1 MITVNLRPGQK
12 RKRSGTSLKG
22 LLDRLS
28 GLRELTA
35 KVKDPLLMAA
45 VGAWV
50 CVVAGLGLIYL
61 NNLRQLYV
69 LEPRLE
75 QARSENRRFKAFL
88 ADKRR
93 QEKIRD
99 SLLAQIT
106 VIRRVD
112 GDRYIWPHLLD
123 EITKAL
129 PAYTWLVD
137 LGVTAATPNPAAAQA
152 RAQAPARKKAGAA
165 GKADTTADSA
175 AAAPPPLA
183 FQINGRTMDI
193 QAYTRFL
200 RQLEASPWIVDVTPV
215 SAQTVL
221 EKERPVTAFTIK
233 AAYNR
238 ADSAYIRTAPFSQS
252 VR

>member
-1 MITVNLRPGQK
+1 MITVNLKPGQK
-12 RKRSGTSLKG
+12 RKRAGTNPFKG
-22 LLDRLS
+22 VLDS
-28 GLRELTA
+28 FRELGT
-35 KVKDPLLMAA
+35 KVKDPLLLAA
-45 VGAWV
+45 MGGWV
-50 CVVAGLGLIYL
+50 CVLAWLGFLYL
-61 NNLRQLYV
+61 NTARQLYT

-75 QARSENRRFKAFL
+75 QARSENRRFKTFL

-106 VIRRVD
+106 VIRNVD

-123 EITKAL
+123 EVTKAL

-137 LGVTAATPNPAAAQA
+137 MGPIGPQANAAAASATPP
-152 RAQAPARKKAGAA
+152 KTK
-165 GKADTTADSA
+165 ADSA
-175 AAAPPPLA
+175 ADTLA
-183 FQINGRTMDI
+183 KPALSFQLNGRTIDI

-200 RQLEASPWIVDVTPV
+200 RQLEASPWIENVTPV
-215 SAQTVL
+215 SAQTVV
-221 EKERPVTAFTIK
+221 EKERPVTAFSIRATFS
-233 AAYNR
+233 R

>member
-1 MITVNLRPGQK
+1 MITVNLKPGQR
-12 RKRSGTSLKG
+12 RKRSGQNPLKG
-22 LLDRLS
+22 LLDGLS
-28 GLRELTA
+28 VFREISA
-35 KVKDPLLMAA
+35 KVKDPLLMGA

-50 CVVAGLGLIYL
+50 VVVAGLGLIYL
-61 NNLRQLYV
+61 NNVRQLYV

-75 QARSENRRFKAFL
+75 QARSEHKRFKAFL

-106 VIRRVD
+106 VIRNVD
-112 GDRYIWPHLLD
+112 GDRYTWPHLLD

-129 PAYTWLVD
+129 PAYTWLTD
-137 LGVTAATPNPAAAQA
+137 LGFVPAV
-152 RAQAPARKKAGAA
+152 
-165 GKADTTADSA
+165 A
-175 AAAPPPLA
+175 AAAPPRAPGAKADPAQDSLLPPPPPPVG
-183 FQINGRTMDI
+183 FQINGRTIDI

-200 RQLEASPWIVDVTPV
+200 RQLEASPWIGDVTPV
-215 SAQTVL
+215 SAQTVV
-221 EKERPVTAFTIK
+221 EKERAITAFTIR
-233 AAYNR
+233 ASFTR

>member
-1 MITVNLRPGQK
+1 MITVNLKPGQK
-12 RKRSGTSLKG
+12 RKRAGSNPLKG
-22 LLDRLS
+22 LLDNF
-28 GLRELTA
+28 RELGT
-35 KVKDPLLMAA
+35 KVKDPLLLAA
-45 VGAWV
+45 MGGWV
-50 CVVAGLGLIYL
+50 CVLGFLGFVYL
-61 NNLRQLYV
+61 NSVRQLYS

-75 QARSENRRFKAFL
+75 QARSENRRFKTFL

-106 VIRRVD
+106 VIRNVD

-123 EITKAL
+123 EVTKAL

-137 LGVTAATPNPAAAQA
+137 MSPVAAA
-152 RAQAPARKKAGAA
+152 AA
-165 GKADTTADSA
+165 S
-175 AAAPPPLA
+175 AAPPPNAKADTAPAGPPPPMA
-183 FQINGRTMDI
+183 FQLNGRTIDI

-200 RQLEASPWIVDVTPV
+200 RQLEASPWIDNVTPV
-215 SAQTVL
+215 SAQTIV
-221 EKERPVTAFTIK
+221 EKERPVTAFSIRATFS
-233 AAYNR
+233 R

>member
-12 RKRSGTSLKG
+12 RKRAGNPFSGMLNG
-22 LLDRLS
+22 LS
-28 GLRELTA
+28 FFRELGSR
-35 KVKDPLLMAA
+35 VKDPLLMGA

-50 CVVAGLGLIYL
+50 CVVGGLGLFYL
-61 NNLRQLYV
+61 NNVRQLYS

-106 VIRRVD
+106 VIRGVD
-112 GDRYIWPHLLD
+112 GDRYVWPHLLD

-137 LGVTAATPNPAAAQA
+137 LGFTAAP
-152 RAQAPARKKAGAA
+152 APAQPSEPAKAGA
-165 GKADTTADSA
+165 KPDTTPVAKPA
-175 AAAPPPLA
+175 LT
-183 FQINGRTMDI
+183 FQITGRTIDI

-200 RQLEASPWIVDVTPV
+200 RQLEASPWITDVTPV
-215 SAQTVL
+215 SAQTIV
-221 EKERPVTAFTIK
+221 EKERPVTAFSIR
-233 AAYNR
+233 ASFNR

-252 VR
+252 VGGR

>member
-12 RKRSGTSLKG
+12 RKRGGNSLKG
-22 LLDRLS
+22 LMDKLG

-50 CVVAGLGLIYL
+50 VVVAGLGLVYL
-61 NNLRQLYV
+61 NNIRQLYV
-69 LEPRLE
+69 LEPRME

-106 VIRRVD
+106 VIRQVD
-112 GDRYIWPHLLD
+112 GDRYVWPHLLD

-137 LGVTAATPNPAAAQA
+137 LGVSSPTNAARAAAQP
-152 RAQAPARKKAGAA
+152 APKAGQP
-165 GKADTTADSA
+165 TAKPDSVVVQPA
-175 AAAPPPLA
+175 VM
-183 FQINGRTMDI
+183 FQINGRTIDI

-200 RQLEASPWIVDVTPV
+200 RQLEASPWITDVTPV
-215 SAQTVL
+215 SAQTVV
-221 EKERPVTAFTIK
+221 EKERPVTAFVIR
-233 AAYNR
+233 ASYNR

>member
-12 RKRSGTSLKG
+12 RKRRAGNPFAG
-22 LLDRLS
+22 LLNSLS
-28 GLRELTA
+28 GLKELSA
-35 KVKDPLLMAA
+35 KVKDPLLMGA

-50 CVVAGLGLIYL
+50 FVAAGLGLIYL
-61 NNLRQLYV
+61 NQVRQLYT

-75 QARSENRRFKAFL
+75 QARTEHRRFKAFL

-99 SLLAQIT
+99 SLFAQIT
-106 VIRRVD
+106 VIRSVD

-137 LGVTAATPNPAAAQA
+137 LGFTAPPAPPAKPAG
-152 RAQAPARKKAGAA
+152 APA
-165 GKADTTADSA
+165 DTSADSMA
-175 AAAPPPLA
+175 MKRPAVA
-183 FQINGRTMDI
+183 FQINGRTIDI

-200 RQLEASPWIVDVTPV
+200 RQLEASPWIVDVMPV
-215 SAQTVL
+215 QAQTVI
-221 EKERPVTAFTIK
+221 EKERPITAFTIR
-233 AAYNR
+233 ASYNQ

>member
-1 MITVNLRPGQK
+1 MITVNLKPGQR
-12 RKRSGTSLKG
+12 RKRAGNPLKG
-22 LLDRLS
+22 LLDNLTV
-28 GLRELTA
+28 LKDLTA
-35 KVKDPLLMAA
+35 KVKDPFLMGAI
-45 VGAWV
+45 GAWV
-50 CVVAGLGLIYL
+50 LVIAVLGMLYL

-99 SLLAQIT
+99 SLFAQIT
-106 VIRRVD
+106 VIRSVD

-129 PAYTWLVD
+129 PAYTWLTD
-137 LGVTAATPNPAAAQA
+137 LGVTAPPANPAPAAN
-152 RAQAPARKKAGAA
+152 PAGA
-165 GKADTTADSA
+165 KPDSLADTTK
-175 AAAPPPLA
+175 PPPLMV
-183 FQINGRTMDI
+183 QINGRTIDI

-200 RQLEASPWIVDVTPV
+200 RQLEASPWITDVVPV
-215 SAQTVL
+215 SAQTVV
-221 EKERPVTAFTIK
+221 EKERPVTAFTIR
-233 AAYNR
+233 ASYNR

>member
-1 MITVNLRPGQK
+1 MITVNLKPGQK
-12 RKRSGTSLKG
+12 RKRAGNNPFKG
-22 LLDRLS
+22 LLDNFR
-28 GLRELTA
+28 GLGT

-45 VGAWV
+45 VGGWI
-50 CVVAGLGLIYL
+50 CVVAGLGFIYL
-61 NNLRQLYV
+61 NTVRQLYS

-75 QARSENRRFKAFL
+75 QARSENRRFKTFL

-93 QEKIRD
+93 QENIRD

-106 VIRRVD
+106 VIRNVD

-123 EITKAL
+123 EVTKAL

-137 LGVTAATPNPAAAQA
+137 MGPAT
-152 RAQAPARKKAGAA
+152 APANVAQTPAQTPKTK
-165 GKADTTADSA
+165 ADSA
-175 AAAPPPLA
+175 AEAAAAPVLT
-183 FQINGRTMDI
+183 FQLNGRTIDI

-200 RQLEASPWIVDVTPV
+200 RQLEASPWIENATPV
-215 SAQTVL
+215 SAQTIV
-221 EKERPVTAFTIK
+221 EKDRPVTAFTIR
-233 AAYNR
+233 ATFSR